1 MTVCSHIDIFHTCI
15 GKKFSEAPTDT
26 VHIVL
31 HSDFRFHSSFTESL
45 QRVKGGGQC
54 LFVGQFVEVQIHG
67 SQFDASFGYPLFQA
81 GDLFGRAAF
90 QVFANGPG
98 DFAGPAKLGKV
109 GVIIGSIAIVERIVD
124 VAEMFCQDFSL
135 RTGVTDIGMRMLHHI
150 HLPVTDRFYFHP
162 GRFLFL
168 TDSYCQR
175 QLHGRLYLR
184 YLKKEGIRPV
194 IQFYFPGLIAQGNR
208 CIGGGSFVFYRN
220 PYFLYRAFRSFIQSG
235 KEMRL
240 DPRRSG
246 RSAPGKG

>member
-1 MTVCSHIDIFHTCI
+1 
-15 GKKFSEAPTDT
+15 
-26 VHIVL
+26 
-31 HSDFRFHSSFTESL
+31 
-45 QRVKGGGQC
+45 
-54 LFVGQFVEVQIHG
+54 
-67 SQFDASFGYPLFQA
+67 
-81 GDLFGRAAF
+81 
-90 QVFANGPG
+90 
-98 DFAGPAKLGKV
+98 
-109 GVIIGSIAIVERIVD
+109 
-124 VAEMFCQDFSL
+124 
-135 RTGVTDIGMRMLHHI
+135 MRMLHHI

-168 TDSYCQR
+168 TNSYCQR

-240 DPRRSG
+240 DPGGAVEALQAKDDRTNNASPVRNKVLSVFI
-246 RSAPGKG
+246 SIYFLSILKEIIQI